1 MKNKFFIRFT
11 SCVLLSILLFNLV
24 GCTKKTKK
32 PIERTDFMLG
42 TICSI
47 KIYNKSDESILDK
60 GFDKIKDIENK
71 MSLNIKESDV
81 YKLYELSGKEPL
93 KVSDDTF
100 KVLKMGKEFGDISN
114 GHFDITIGPL
124 SKLWNIGTPEAKVP
138 TEDELKQTLPLIDY
152 SKLTLDEKNKT
163 AKLEND
169 GMMVDLGGIAK
180 GYAADEVAKVL
191 KENGVKNAIINLGG
205 NVFTLGKSTNN
216 TEWNI
221 GIQNP
226 FEGRG
231 DAVGSVKVENKSIV
245 TSGIYERY
253 VEENG
258 KKYHHILN
266 PKTGYPYD
274 NEIAGVTIITAE
286 SILGD
291 ALSTTVFS
299 LGLHEGLDFINK
311 RKDAEAI
318 FITKD
323 NKIYLSNG
331 IKENFKLLD
340 NSFTIEN

>member
-11 SCVLLSILLFNLV
+11 SCILLSILLFNLV

-138 TEDELKQTLPLIDY
+138 TEDELKETLPLIDY

-274 NEIAGVTIITAE
+274 NEIAGVTIITDE

>member
-1 MKNKFFIRFT
+1 MKNKFFIKFT
-11 SCVLLSILLFNLV
+11 SCVLLLVLLFNLV

-71 MSLNIKESDV
+71 MSLNIKESDI

-138 TEDELKQTLPLIDY
+138 SEDELKETLPLIDY

-163 AKLEND
+163 AKLENE

-205 NVFTLGKSTNN
+205 NVFTLGKNTNN

-274 NEIAGVTIITAE
+274 NEIAGVTIITDE

>member
-138 TEDELKQTLPLIDY
+138 TEDELKETLPLIDY

-216 TEWNI
+216 TEWKI

-274 NEIAGVTIITAE
+274 NEIAGVTIITDE

>member
-1 MKNKFFIRFT
+1 MKNKFFIKFT
-11 SCVLLSILLFNLV
+11 SCVLLLVLLFNLV

-71 MSLNIKESDV
+71 MSLNIKESDI

-138 TEDELKQTLPLIDY
+138 TEDELKETLPLIDY

-163 AKLEND
+163 AKLENE

-205 NVFTLGKSTNN
+205 NVFTLGKNTNN

-274 NEIAGVTIITAE
+274 NEIAGVTIITDE

-291 ALSTTVFS
+291 SLSTTVFS